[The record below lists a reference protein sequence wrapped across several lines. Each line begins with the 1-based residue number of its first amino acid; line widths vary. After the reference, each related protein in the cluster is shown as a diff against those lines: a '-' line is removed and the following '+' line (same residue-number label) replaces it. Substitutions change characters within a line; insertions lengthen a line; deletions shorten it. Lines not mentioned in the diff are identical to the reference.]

1 VKTLDQELL
10 DSIREI
16 VCEETKKIVREET
29 RKIVRE
35 ETRKI
40 VREETADMRD
50 DISSLKTDVS
60 SLKTDVSSLKKQV
73 SENTLIL
80 RSLEENNEIR
90 SAQMDRMENDIA
102 HPLGKYEKVDELEDR
117 FIHHTHTIV
126 IETGKPEEKAS

>member
-1 VKTLDQELL
+1 MDQELL

-60 SLKTDVSSLKKQV
+60 SLKKQV

-102 HPLGKYEKVDELEDR
+102 HLLGKYEKVDELEDR